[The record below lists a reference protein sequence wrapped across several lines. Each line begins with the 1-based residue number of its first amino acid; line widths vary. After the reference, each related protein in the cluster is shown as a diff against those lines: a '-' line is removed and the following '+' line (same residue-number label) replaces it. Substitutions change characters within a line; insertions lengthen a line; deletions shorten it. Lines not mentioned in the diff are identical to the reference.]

1 MGHIAEHFPSHLDPH
16 DEDYEG
22 YPHHLPTTSD
32 DEDVLG
38 AQELAD
44 AYCVE
49 KLTMAEAAEAASI
62 SLSSF
67 KSFRRAHTLRKGK
80 AVIVDETKSIEE
92 GIEHFSEEAKRREID
107 RKARRKHRREKESA
121 AQSWWQFE
129 ESLEE
134 AAEQF
139 REEDYDP
146 PKPSLTI
153 SSEPPEKGAILL
165 QGQDWHVGKRPAE
178 AKEGYMSDYIGAL
191 KEAFAGSMETAMRL
205 RHIEKLYLVTG
216 GDLIHVDGPHGTTS
230 GTPQDLLVNPSEAF
244 KSAVEL
250 LVWCIDYARS
260 LGIEVHVLTVMGN
273 HDRTLSS
280 AAGVAVQQRF
290 HGAEDVIDYPLK
302 ERVYTSYGDSLVLA
316 THGDMK
322 KKQWRKLPSIMM
334 SEARDL
340 LVTSGHLH
348 FQSMDLEDKAGTLF
362 SQASSPSPADE
373 WHYREGY
380 STSRRA
386 MEMLVLEPEGPST
399 SVVQEPVTV

>member
-1 MGHIAEHFPSHLDPH
+1 VDVAEHFPSHLDSQ
-16 DEDYEG
+16 EDDYDG
-22 YPHHLPTTSD
+22 YPHWLSM
-32 DEDVLG
+32 EE
-38 AQELAD
+38 AQSLAD
-44 AYCVE
+44 SYCVE
-49 KLTMAEAAEAASI
+49 KLTMNRAAEEAGI
-62 SLSSF
+62 SRESF
-67 KSFRRAHTLRKGK
+67 LAFRRAHSLRKGK

-107 RKARRKHRREKESA
+107 RKARRKQRRERDKA
-121 AQSWWQFE
+121 ARRWWELEQN
-129 ESLEE
+129 LEE
-134 AAEQF
+134 AAEAFQA
-139 REEDYDP
+139 EDYDP

-153 SSEPPEKGAILL
+153 SSEPPEKGAVLL
-165 QGQDWHVGKRPAE
+165 QGQDWHVGKRPSE
-178 AKEGYMSDYIGAL
+178 AKEGYMSDYIDAL
-191 KEAFAGSMETAMRL
+191 KEAFADSVETAMRL

-216 GDLIHVDGPHGTTS
+216 GDLIHVDGPHGTTNQ
-230 GTPQDLLVNPSEAF
+230 TPQDLLVNPSEAF
-244 KSAVEL
+244 QEAVEL
-250 LVWCIDYARS
+250 LVWCIDYVRS
-260 LGIEVHVLTVMGN
+260 LSIEVHVLTVMGN

-290 HGAEDVIDYPLK
+290 HDADDVVDYPLK
-302 ERVYTSYGDSLVLA
+302 ERVYTVYGDTLIMS

-322 KKQWRKLPSIMM
+322 KKQWRELPSIMM

-340 LVTSGHLH
+340 LATTSNQIVTSGHLH